1 MQVQKKVLPLQPQKT
16 THGVVVQLVRI
27 PACHAGGRGF
37 ESRPYR
43 NEKRD
48 NIQIIPFSIYNTRHI
63 KQLAF
68 ALKKLRLIYIPGKCC
83 HYTFKLQ

>member
-1 MQVQKKVLPLQPQKT
+1 MLVQKKSITFAAAKDR
-16 THGVVVQLVRI
+16 HGVVVQLVRI

-63 KQLAF
+63 KQLSF
-68 ALKKLRLIYIPGKCC
+68 ALKKLRLIYIPGKCFD
-83 HYTFKLQ
+83 YTCKFQ